1 MPKNNISEKT
11 KLSFDLLGK
20 ALDRL
25 YEILQRP
32 LDADRANID
41 ASIQRFE
48 FCIELFWKAL
58 KRLLFDLGQEATY
71 PKEILREA
79 YQGHLIDDELQWL
92 AMLADRNQTSHT
104 YNEELAD
111 QIYEKIK
118 THYQVMHAT
127 HDALLKRYF

>member
-11 KLSFDLLGK
+11 RLSFDQLGK
-20 ALDRL
+20 SLDRL
-25 YEILQRP
+25 HEMLQRP
-32 LDADRANID
+32 LDTDRANID

-58 KRLLFDLGQEATY
+58 KRLLSDLGQEATY

-79 YQGHLIDDELQWL
+79 YQGNLINDEQAWL
-92 AMLADRNQTSHT
+92 AMLTDRNLTSHT

-118 THYQVMHAT
+118 THYQVMRNACDT
-127 HDALLKRYF
+127 LLKRYF